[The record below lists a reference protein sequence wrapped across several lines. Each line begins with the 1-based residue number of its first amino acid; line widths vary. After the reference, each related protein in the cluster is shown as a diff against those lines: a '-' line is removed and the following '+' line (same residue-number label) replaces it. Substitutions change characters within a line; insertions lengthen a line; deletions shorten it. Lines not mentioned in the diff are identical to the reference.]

1 MALPK
6 KRVKDIDIKIIDPAG
21 GPANWVN
28 QFLDQNKQFLP
39 RSVDFEDLDSGF
51 VSFIN
56 NDLQIIVEGEKV
68 PVNFLTLQRW
78 NEFAKTWTATDKYK
92 NIKIPFISVVRKPNP
107 ETGTNPADFKIPVR
121 KNFPY
126 MQIPVW
132 DGNRKGADIYS
143 IPNPVGVDL
152 LYTVRFFSYRMRE
165 LNKLHQKI
173 LQTFASAQ
181 AYVNIKG
188 HYFPILLE
196 SIGDES
202 KIDSLDGKRFYVQTY
217 EMKLQGYLVDSE
229 EFEVKPA
236 ISRLF
241 VTTEISSKK
250 RKPIAR
256 FIKDETQNDKTITCV
271 IQFLP
276 NSPTTLKFKTDN
288 RTSFSTIELKNVMA
302 YTIYKNGSP
311 VSLPFTAE
319 STDEIVVVIVRTNS
333 TELSEITLRGLI
345 IV

>member
-1 MALPK
+1 
-6 KRVKDIDIKIIDPAG
+6 
-21 GPANWVN
+21 
-28 QFLDQNKQFLP
+28 
-39 RSVDFEDLDSGF
+39 
-51 VSFIN
+51 
-56 NDLQIIVEGEKV
+56 
-68 PVNFLTLQRW
+68 
-78 NEFAKTWTATDKYK
+78 
-92 NIKIPFISVVRKPNP
+92 
-107 ETGTNPADFKIPVR
+107 
-121 KNFPY
+121 
-126 MQIPVW
+126 
-132 DGNRKGADIYS
+132 
-143 IPNPVGVDL
+143 
-152 LYTVRFFSYRMRE
+152 MRE

-241 VTTEISSKK
+241 VTTEIANKK

-276 NSPTTLKFKTDN
+276 NSPTTLKFNTDN
-288 RTSFSTIELKNVMA
+288 RTIFSTIELKNVMA